1 MALLLILLPLLGSA
15 AALAIASN
23 RLRPLVLP
31 ATGLA
36 HIVAVIFAM
45 QQPEVEMFS
54 QALRLDPVGK
64 VFLPYISVLFFLC
77 SLYAPA
83 YLQQRLDRD
92 NRVLCACLP
101 LQLGMMTLVILSHHL
116 GLMWVAIEAT
126 TLATTPSI
134 YFNRNPRSLEA
145 TWKYLL
151 LCSVGVAIALLGS
164 FFLAYAALDK
174 DGHTSLLFEDLVREA
189 RSGLLDRQWLHAAF
203 LFLFIGYGAKM
214 GLAPMHTW
222 KPDAYGE
229 APGLIGTILAGGVV
243 NCSFLAILRCY
254 HVCLAA
260 GDSLFPQRIMIFMG
274 LFSMILAA
282 VSMARQR
289 DLKRIF
295 AYSSIEHMGILIF
308 GMGIGTQAAI
318 AGALLHVIHNG
329 LCKGVLF
336 LTAGN
341 IHRAYG
347 SKDTTEVR
355 GVIHRLPF
363 SGIMLMAGFF
373 AITAAPPFAC
383 FVSEFQI
390 IVATFDSRHY
400 VAGGL
405 FVACLLL
412 VFIGMGAQLMHVCF
426 GSPPPESQLTPFRD
440 TLGTSLPVAAFMALV
455 LLLGVYNPPEL
466 HEVIKAATEFV
477 LAKKDG

>member
-1 MALLLILLPLLGSA
+1 MALLLVLLPLLGSSV
-15 AALAIASN
+15 ALAISSI

-31 ATGLA
+31 ATGLV
-36 HIVAVIFAM
+36 HIVAVIVAL

-54 QALRLDPVGK
+54 QALRLDPIGK

-77 SLYAPA
+77 SCYAPS
-83 YLQQRLDRD
+83 YLNQRADRD

-134 YFNRNPRSLEA
+134 YFNHNPRSLEA

-164 FFLAYAALDK
+164 FFLAYAALHK
-174 DGHTSLLFEDLVREA
+174 DGHTTLLFEDLIREA
-189 RSGLLDRQWLHAAF
+189 KEGLLNRQWLHAAF
-203 LFLFIGYGAKM
+203 LFLFVGYGAKM

-254 HVCLAA
+254 HICLAA
-260 GDSLFPQRIMIFMG
+260 GDSLFPQRIMLFMG

-282 VSMARQR
+282 ISMARQR

-308 GMGIGTQAAI
+308 GMGIGTHAAI

-341 IHRAYG
+341 VHRAYG
-347 SKDTTEVR
+347 TKDTTEIS

-390 IVATFDSRHY
+390 IAATFDSGHY
-400 VAGGL
+400 LAGGL

-426 GSPPPESQLTPFRD
+426 GSPPPEARLTPFRD
-440 TLGTSLPVAAFMALV
+440 TLGTSLPIAAFMDLV

-466 HEVIKAATEFV
+466 HAVIEGATKFLLGE
-477 LAKKDG
+477 KSE